1 MKSLIALVAT
11 IGFFGFA
18 AGGLTGCSEIK
29 KIDEMKDNTSQM
41 NDTTKTL
48 LEKTGD
54 MKDKLGEMSTT
65 TEELDSKM
73 QDLLEVAKADLTER
87 LHNVEKNMAEL
98 FDSMRQGDGSGLRRA
113 AFDKIQTQRSL
124 QGRVAEAGLYMMSFE
139 FQVMGNVGIDLDPAR
154 RELLYQ
160 QAVLEFFLKLD
171 ELALPA
177 GKFIPHAKPD
187 VDDPSSEE
195 NRASAFNALAFALH
209 KVNRKQLADPSYG
222 RPLSMYDLIMNA
234 LLLKPEIDN
243 GRIQLPSGPHYIKE
257 VLARPDRVRQLLMAR
272 YNMFAYGLL
281 GLSTNMVEQS
291 TLRQAVSLIGGLD
304 VDISE
309 RRLGA
314 AGLTYLIEEI
324 LEPAS
329 RTTRDMYAIGLK
341 PERTLTTR
349 FVLSRSN
356 LTPNLKSS
364 NLTALERR
372 ALELWTDY
380 RDPKFAMGSS
390 AHR

>member
-1 MKSLIALVAT
+1 
-11 IGFFGFA
+11 
-18 AGGLTGCSEIK
+18 
-29 KIDEMKDNTSQM
+29 
-41 NDTTKTL
+41 
-48 LEKTGD
+48 
-54 MKDKLGEMSTT
+54 
-65 TEELDSKM
+65 
-73 QDLLEVAKADLTER
+73 
-87 LHNVEKNMAEL
+87 
-98 FDSMRQGDGSGLRRA
+98 
-113 AFDKIQTQRSL
+113 
-124 QGRVAEAGLYMMSFE
+124 
-139 FQVMGNVGIDLDPAR
+139 
-154 RELLYQ
+154 
-160 QAVLEFFLKLD
+160 
-171 ELALPA
+171 
-177 GKFIPHAKPD
+177 
-187 VDDPSSEE
+187 
-195 NRASAFNALAFALH
+195 
-209 KVNRKQLADPSYG
+209 
-222 RPLSMYDLIMNA
+222 
-234 LLLKPEIDN
+234 
-243 GRIQLPSGPHYIKE
+243 
-257 VLARPDRVRQLLMAR
+257 
-272 YNMFAYGLL
+272 
-281 GLSTNMVEQS
+281 MVEQS